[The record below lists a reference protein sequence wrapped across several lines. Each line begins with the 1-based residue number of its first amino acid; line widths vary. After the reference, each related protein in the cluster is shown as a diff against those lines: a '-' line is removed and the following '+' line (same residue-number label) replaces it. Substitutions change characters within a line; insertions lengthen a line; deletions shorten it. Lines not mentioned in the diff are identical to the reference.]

1 MKTNTFVSSRP
12 HIQKKIRAENRRI
25 ARMRAFK
32 NIGEIILISTFCV
45 GVWAFSWVV
54 AIALGY

>member
-1 MKTNTFVSSRP
+1 MKTNTFVSTRP
-12 HIQKKIRAENRRI
+12 HVQKKIDAENRRI
-25 ARMRAFK
+25 ARKKAFK
-32 NIGEIILISTFCV
+32 QIGEIILISTACA